1 MPRANRSCPGRPSC
15 RSSAR
20 ILVLLFSTGLLLS
33 SVGCRAT
40 TFRPA
45 DDFVAP
51 PPDLSLEARLR
62 HHVEVLAGEIGER
75 HCYRPENYERAAA
88 YTEGAFIEA
97 GVPAVRQEVA
107 VPEGEPFLC
116 GPTTAFNIVA
126 TIPGKTLPSEI
137 LVVGAHYDTK
147 VATPH
152 WHDHGPPEPERPGT
166 PGAHDN
172 ATGVAGLIE
181 VARAL
186 ADEPLDRTVI
196 FVAYAN
202 EEPPF
207 FRTDSMGSRVHAR
220 SLAEDPERTVTAMVC
235 LEQLGC
241 FSRTEGRKR
250 RWWVGLFGLN
260 DRTDYIAFLC
270 NPGSRR
276 VAKEAARVF
285 VETAPI
291 PVKVMPVP
299 RVSDAVAWS
308 DDSSYWEH
316 GIPAFSVCDTAY
328 LRNDHYHEL
337 TDTPDTVDYP
347 PMAEVVRGCIAL
359 VRALANFEE

>member
-1 MPRANRSCPGRPSC
+1 MAPS
-15 RSSAR
+15 SGP
-20 ILVLLFSTGLLLS
+20 L
-33 SVGCRAT
+33 
-40 TFRPA
+40 
-45 DDFVAP
+45 
-51 PPDLSLEARLR
+51 
-62 HHVEVLAGEIGER
+62 
-75 HCYRPENYERAAA
+75 
-88 YTEGAFIEA
+88 GAFSHS
-97 GVPAVRQEVA
+97 
-107 VPEGEPFLC
+107 
-116 GPTTAFNIVA
+116 AFW
-126 TIPGKTLPSEI
+126 SSFE
-137 LVVGAHYDTK
+137 
-147 VATPH
+147 
-152 WHDHGPPEPERPGT
+152 
-166 PGAHDN
+166 N

-299 RVSDAVAWS
+299 RSATGCSVNEAPSLRYFDASSPTAGSRRPGLREQPPNRPGRWS
-308 DDSSYWEH
+308 
-316 GIPAFSVCDTAY
+316 T
-328 LRNDHYHEL
+328 
-337 TDTPDTVDYP
+337 
-347 PMAEVVRGCIAL
+347 
-359 VRALANFEE
+359 